1 MKISRKVE
9 YASRVLAQLA
19 RCHGSNKMPHIEEL
33 AEIEK
38 VPANYLVQILNELRN
53 AGLIQSRRGK
63 QGGYILARAPGE
75 ITIAD
80 IIRSIDGELMEC
92 SGEVGGESGKGVFR
106 VLSAIARD
114 FEAGAVKRT
123 LKDIIGAEGSEMY
136 FI

>member
-19 RCHGSNKMPHIEEL
+19 RCHGTSKMPHIEEL

-63 QGGYILARAPGE
+63 QGGYCLARNPAE
-75 ITIAD
+75 ISIAD
-80 IIRSIDGELMEC
+80 IIRAIDGELMEC
-92 SGEVGGESGKGVFR
+92 SGEAGGESGKGVLR

-114 FEAGAVKRT
+114 FEAGAAKRT